1 MKRTRKWLS
10 LLLALVM
17 LLSCLPMQAMADGG
31 GILSTA
37 SDTDTSTGTPENPA
51 RPDNPEKPDDYE
63 EPANTTSGTCGE
75 NLTWELDENDTLT
88 ISGTCG
94 DNTTWKMNIDGT
106 LTVSGSGEMD
116 GWPLGETPWFDYSDS
131 ITSVVIEDGVTRVG
145 VSAFWGCE
153 NLTHVIIPGSVTRI
167 DYFSFACGDNLTAIM
182 FEGDAPT
189 IADGAFEWVTATAY
203 YPADNATWK
212 ADIMQGYGGTLT
224 WTPYTDLV
232 ILEQPKDVP
241 VVPSGTVDFAVAVHG
256 DSLKYEWWVAAPGS
270 DNFEKTEVT
279 ESTCTVT
286 VDWDSVGLRV
296 YCVIT
301 DGKGNTLQSEIAAVT
316 QLPVMYEEETVD
328 VVIDKAGE
336 WVYYSFTPNYSCKYL
351 FDCYSNGGLSC
362 SLYDSDMI
370 LLAEGVSDSYFMRFS
385 QQLQTGKTY
394 IFAVRFEDETITGDA
409 SVTAWISHNYD
420 YEVAIDATC
429 TTDGVGKYT
438 CIYCTDSYTETIPAA
453 HNYVCEIVTEP
464 TCTACGQAKYTCS
477 GCSDSYMEVIPV
489 RHQIVDGTCSACGL
503 QACGEN
509 VVWSFDE
516 ATGRLTISGT
526 GAVEDCVYGG
536 MPWFEYTDK
545 IKSVVIED
553 GVTGVGV
560 YAFCNCSNLTDVVL
574 PDSLS
579 EIANGSFAGTGLT
592 RVEIPDGVT
601 AICDNAF
608 AECKALNEICF
619 SESVTT
625 IGELAFVGCD
635 SLETVVLP
643 ASITE
648 INGYAFMDCAN
659 LCRIEFLGS
668 VPQFGN
674 GVFADVTADA
684 YYPAGDATWTP
695 EMMEYLSG
703 NLTWYSSDGKLA
715 LFRLSGSNVAL
726 GSSLAMNFFIKKE
739 YLSGSEFYAVITHYD
754 HDDIEDGCHV
764 YTIPFIW
771 WEEREDYMVV
781 TLENLAAKNM
791 IDYVEVQVFRGDG
804 TPCTAVWGDSVQN
817 YAMRIFNQQDA
828 KTKTLLVDMLNYGAA
843 AQTYFGYRD
852 TYLVNECLTEEQQAY
867 ASQSVTCADQRVQGE
882 NYFGSTLVLEN
893 RIQLTMYF
901 RNITADMYAV
911 VIYTDHDG
919 NEQEF
924 TINGNNFA
932 QYNANIYGVTVDTL
946 AVADGDQ
953 LVTVTVYDADGN
965 AVASASDTVNGYLS
979 RMMSGDVLFEAIAAF
994 THSAYEYF
1002 HQN

>member
-17 LLSCLPMQAMADGG
+17 LLSCLPVQAMADGG
-31 GILSTA
+31 GNLSTA

-189 IADGAFEWVTATAY
+189 ITDGAFEWVTATAY
-203 YPADNATWK
+203 YPANNVTWT
-212 ADIMQGYGGTLT
+212 ADVMQDYGGTLT

-241 VVPSGTVDFAVAVHG
+241 VVPSGTVDFTVAVHG

-270 DNFEKTEVT
+270 DYFEKTEVT
-279 ESTCTVT
+279 ASTCTVA
-286 VDWDSVGLRV
+286 VDWDSVGLQV

-301 DGKGNTLQSEIAAVT
+301 DSKGDIVQSEIATVT

-328 VVIDKAGE
+328 VVIDKADEG
-336 WVYYSFTPNYSCKYL
+336 VYYSFTPNYACKYL
-351 FDCYSNGGLSC
+351 FDCYANGGAHC
-362 SLYDSDMI
+362 YLYDSDMI

-394 IFAVRFEDETITGDA
+394 IFAVRFEDETVTGDA
-409 SVTAWISHNYD
+409 SVTAWISHNYE
-420 YEVAIDATC
+420 YEVATDATC
-429 TTDGVGKYT
+429 TTDGAGKYT

-453 HNYVCEIVTEP
+453 HNYVREVVTEP
-464 TCTACGQAKYTCS
+464 TCTADGQAKYTCS
-477 GCSDSYMEVIPV
+477 GCSDSYTEVIPAS
-489 RHQIVDGTCSACGL
+489 HQLGNDACSVCGL
-503 QACGEN
+503 QFCGEN

-516 ATGRLTISGT
+516 TTGTLTISGS
-526 GAVEDCVYGG
+526 GDMYSHYRYDIR
-536 MPWFEYTDK
+536 PWYDWMEK
-545 IKSVVIED
+545 ITTVNIED
-553 GVTGVGV
+553 GVTSIGS
-560 YAFCNCSNLTDVVL
+560 YAFIACENLKTVNISDTVTSIGASAFSACKTLEAIHL
-574 PDSLS
+574 P
-579 EIANGSFAGTGLT
+579 EGVAN
-592 RVEIPDGVT
+592 
-601 AICDNAF
+601 
-608 AECKALNEICF
+608 
-619 SESVTT
+619 
-625 IGELAFVGCD
+625 IGKLAFVECEALKAVEFP
-635 SLETVVLP
+635 STV
-643 ASITE
+643 TE
-648 INGYAFMDCAN
+648 IGEYVFLNCEA
-659 LCRIEFLGS
+659 LKRIEFLGS

-695 EMMEYLSG
+695 EMMEYLAG
-703 NLTWYSSDGKLA
+703 NLTWYSSDGKPA

-726 GSSLAMNFFIKKE
+726 GNSLAMNFFIDKD
-739 YLSGSEFYAVITHYD
+739 YLSGSDYYAAITHYD

-764 YTIPFIW
+764 YTIPFIR

-804 TPCTAVWGDSVQN
+804 TPCTAVWGDSVQH

-867 ASQSVTCADQRVQGE
+867 ASQSVTCTDQRVQGE